1 MRIALQSADFATDL
15 SLVRSAQ
22 KAVLF
27 VGFAVA
33 LRPLWLQIP
42 SSKKRQGKNLV
53 AFLVGVTGFEP
64 TTSWS
69 RTMRA
74 TICATPRKQTLSLA
88 YKIILDKSGFVK
100 RFTVLFYF

>member
-33 LRPLWLQIP
+33 DRPLWLQIP
-42 SSKKRQGKNLV
+42 SHKKTGHLLV
-53 AFLVGVTGFEP
+53 SCFFCMYETK
-64 TTSWS
+64 S
-69 RTMRA
+69 R
-74 TICATPRKQTLSLA
+74 
-88 YKIILDKSGFVK
+88 F
-100 RFTVLFYF
+100 